1 MGIDI
6 YKFFLKNKRKHGAMH
21 FVVTEG
27 ITPPYL
33 FFEIVFYQAKLF
45 SGPTFDA
52 ICCPYVPENGGV

>member
-1 MGIDI
+1 
-6 YKFFLKNKRKHGAMH
+6 MH
-21 FVVTEG
+21 YVVTEG

-52 ICCPYVPENGGV
+52 IFCPSVPEKGGV